1 MHRPVSTIRTLTLI
15 LALAL
20 VPSSAWAQR
29 FGGQFGGAGGLWLVF
44 VNPDVAEDRS
54 FGRDLGGVIGLG
66 GRGFLQTGRVRLGG
80 GAFGGSFIDEGL
92 NSAGNEVDGGLSA
105 AGFTL
110 EYLAYQQNLEVIV
123 GGLVGG
129 GSLTL
134 EERLGS
140 AGGVETLRRRRDG
153 VFIGYPWVRVG
164 YNLAP
169 FANAGLQLGYLFG
182 SRDIGGFA
190 IGLDVLVG
198 LIP

>member
-1 MHRPVSTIRTLTLI
+1 MIKALAIASVLTL
-15 LALAL
+15 LPATA
-20 VPSSAWAQR
+20 SAQR
-29 FGGQFGGAGGLWLVF
+29 FGGQFGGAGGFWLVF
-44 VNPDVAEDRS
+44 VNPDVGEDRS
-54 FGRDLGGVIGLG
+54 FGLDLGGVIGLG

-80 GAFGGSFIDEGL
+80 GAFGGGFIDEGL
-92 NSAGNEVDGGLSA
+92 NPAGNEVEGSFSA
-105 AGFTL
+105 AGFTF
-110 EYLAYQQNLEVIV
+110 EYLAYQQNLEVTV

-140 AGGVETLRRRRDG
+140 AGGVDSLRRRQDTI
-153 VFIGYPWVRVG
+153 FIGYPWARVG

-169 FANAGLQLGYLFG
+169 FANAGIQLGYLFG
-182 SRDIGGFA
+182 TRDIGGFA

>member
-1 MHRPVSTIRTLTLI
+1 MIRA
-15 LALAL
+15 LALAIGL
-20 VPSSAWAQR
+20 ALLPATAWAQR
-29 FGGQFGGAGGLWLVF
+29 FGGQFGGAGGFWLVY
-44 VNPDVAEDRS
+44 VDLDVDDDRS
-54 FGRDLGGVIGLG
+54 LGRNLDGVIGLG

-80 GAFGGSFIDEGL
+80 GAFGGGFVDEGL
-92 NSAGNEVDGGLSA
+92 NSAGNEVEGGLSA
-105 AGFTL
+105 TGFTF
-110 EYLAYQQNLEVIV
+110 EYLAVQQNIEVVV

-129 GSLTL
+129 GSLTV

-140 AGGVETLRRRRDG
+140 AGGVESLNRQRDSI
-153 VFIGYPWVRVG
+153 FLGYPWVRVA

-169 FANAGLQLGYLFG
+169 FANAGLQLGYLIG